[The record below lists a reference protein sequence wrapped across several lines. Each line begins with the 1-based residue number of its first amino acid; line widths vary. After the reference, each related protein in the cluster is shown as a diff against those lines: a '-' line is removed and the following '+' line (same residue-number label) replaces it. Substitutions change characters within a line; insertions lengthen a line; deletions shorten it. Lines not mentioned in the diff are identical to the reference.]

1 MSDPAPSAS
10 PEHHAHASD
19 DAARSGLSRRSMLAA
34 TAGLT
39 VSMSGCIREVRSI
52 VNRDEVEQLSLTIS
66 TVPAD
71 GDRESIQLAR
81 AVGSA
86 LESVGVDIAI
96 DMLSHEEFRRAI
108 LVNHDFD
115 LYVGPHPGD
124 TTPDFLYE
132 LLHSRFAEEAGWQN
146 PFGLTNLAI
155 DDRLDA
161 QRVAAGGTGNGGGEE
176 DGTDTTNENENEN
189 NDREDAITATLES
202 VAREQPFIPICRP
215 TEIRLARSDRYE
227 GWGDGHPATRF
238 GYLGLEPQSES
249 AAAELR
255 TVNTDARPSQNLNP
269 LSAEYRERNIVVGLL
284 YDSLAVVRWRGDE
297 STVAG
302 GEQADADTDTDTD
315 SDLDPDSATDITPWL
330 AADWEWTDEE
340 TLHVT
345 LREDCEFHDGTS
357 LTAED
362 VAFTYEFLADT
373 TRGSR
378 RFSAP
383 TPHYRGQVAAIDD
396 VTEVSET
403 ELEFT
408 VATSQPVAERALAV
422 PILPKH
428 IWDERTD
435 QASLRGV
442 TVAEG
447 TTEALVTDN
456 VPAIGSGPYQFGNRT
471 DREHLTL
478 ARFDEHFTRR
488 SGVDLPKPTSERLRI
503 QIDPRSTSAIELVE
517 SDSADVTLSTLE
529 SYVVDD
535 VFEDDGEVPETTI
548 LESPSW
554 SFYHVGFNARKAPFS
569 NPRFRRVVAQLL
581 DKEHLVEE
589 VFHGYAEPIATPVV
603 EQWVPDSLAWN
614 GNDPETPF
622 LGTDGD
628 LDVAAAREA
637 FEEAGL
643 RYDDD
648 GNLRVRH

>member
-10 PEHHAHASD
+10 PEHHTHASD

-39 VSMSGCIREVRSI
+39 VSTSGCIREVRSI
-52 VNRDEVEQLSLTIS
+52 VNRDEVEPLSLTIS

-146 PFGLTNLAI
+146 PFGLTNLAL

-161 QRVAAGGTGNGGGEE
+161 QRVAAGGTGNG
-176 DGTDTTNENENEN
+176 DGDDTNENT
-189 NDREDAITATLES
+189 DREDAITATLES

-215 TEIRLARSDRYE
+215 TEIRLARSDRFE

-238 GYLGLEPQSES
+238 GYLGLEPQSED

-284 YDSLAVVRWRGDE
+284 YDPLAVTQWPANGGGAGAEVGVGDGDE
-297 STVAG
+297 ES
-302 GEQADADTDTDTD
+302 DADTDTPAEPDATP
-315 SDLDPDSATDITPWL
+315 DLTPWL
-330 AADWEWTDEE
+330 AADWEWTDDE
-340 TLHVT
+340 TLSVT
-345 LREDCEFHDGTS
+345 LRDDCAFHDGTS

-383 TPHYRGQVAAIDD
+383 APHYRGHVAAIDD
-396 VTEVSET
+396 VTEVNET

-456 VPAIGSGPYQFGNRT
+456 VPPIGSGPYQFEDRT
-471 DREHLTL
+471 DREHVTL

-488 SGVDLPKPTSERLRI
+488 DGVDLPKPTSERLRI

-535 VFEDDGEVPETTI
+535 VFEDDEEIPETTV

-603 EQWVPDSLAWN
+603 EEWVPDSLAWN
-614 GNDPETPF
+614 GTDPETPF

-628 LDVAAAREA
+628 LDVAAARDA

>member
-1 MSDPAPSAS
+1 
-10 PEHHAHASD
+10 
-19 DAARSGLSRRSMLAA
+19 MLAA

-39 VSMSGCIREVRSI
+39 VSTSGCIREIRSI
-52 VNRDEVEQLSLTIS
+52 VNRNEVEQLSLTIS

-146 PFGLTNLAI
+146 PFGLTTLSI
-155 DDRLDA
+155 DDRLEE
-161 QRVAAGGTGNGGGEE
+161 QRVAENGGE
-176 DGTDTTNENENEN
+176 DDENG
-189 NDREDAITATLES
+189 DREDAITATLES
-202 VAREQPFIPICRP
+202 VAREQPFVPICRP
-215 TEIRLARSDRYE
+215 TEIRLARSDRFE
-227 GWGDGHPATRF
+227 GWGEGHPATRF
-238 GYLGLEPQSES
+238 GYLGLEPES
-249 AAAELR
+249 KDAAAELR
-255 TVNTDARPSQNLNP
+255 AVNTDARPSQNLNP
-269 LSAEYRERNIVVGLL
+269 LSAEYRERNLVVGLL
-284 YDSLAVVRWRGDE
+284 YDSLAVARWRGDE
-297 STVAG
+297 RPIAG
-302 GEQADADTDTDTD
+302 GEQVDADTGTETN
-315 SDLDPDSATDITPWL
+315 SELDPDSATDLTPWL
-330 AADWEWTDEE
+330 AADWEWTDDE

-345 LREDCEFHDGTS
+345 LREDCAFHDGTP

-383 TPHYRGQVAAIDD
+383 TPHYRGRVDAVDD
-396 VTEVSET
+396 VTDLSET

-408 VATSQPVAERALAV
+408 VGTSQPVAERALEV
-422 PILPKH
+422 PVLPKH
-428 IWDERTD
+428 IWDERTA
-435 QASLRGV
+435 QASLPGV

-456 VPAIGSGPYQFGNRT
+456 VPAIGSGPYQFEDRT
-471 DREHLTL
+471 DREHVTL

-488 SGVDLPKPTSERLRI
+488 DGVDLPEPTSERLRI

-535 VFEDDGEVPETTI
+535 VFEDDGDVPETTI

-554 SFYHVGFNARKAPFS
+554 SFYHVGFNARKAPFT

-581 DKEHLVEE
+581 DKEQLVEE

-603 EQWVPDSLAWN
+603 EEWVPDSLAWN

-637 FEEAGL
+637 FEGAGL

>member
-1 MSDPAPSAS
+1 MSDPAPSTS
-10 PEHHAHASD
+10 PDNHTRDSD
-19 DAARSGLSRRSMLAA
+19 DAARGGPSRRSMLAA

-52 VNRDEVEQLSLTIS
+52 VNRDEVAPLSLTIS

-86 LESVGVDIAI
+86 LESVGADIAI
-96 DMLSHEEFRRAI
+96 DMLSQEEFQRAI

-155 DDRLDA
+155 DDRLDE
-161 QRVAAGGTGNGGGEE
+161 QRVATGVAADADGNGNGNGNGDEGENG
-176 DGTDTTNENENEN
+176 DENETS
-189 NDREDAITATLES
+189 DREDAITATLET
-202 VAREQPFIPICRP
+202 VAREQPFVPICRP
-215 TEIRLARSDRYE
+215 TEIRLARSDRFQ
-227 GWGDGHPATRF
+227 GWGEGHPATRF
-238 GYLGLEPQSES
+238 GYLGLEPQSDGAS
-249 AAAELR
+249 AELR
-255 TVNTDARPSQNLNP
+255 AVHTDARPSQNLNP
-269 LSAEYRERNIVVGLL
+269 LSAEYRERGLSTELL
-284 YDSLAVVRWRGDE
+284 YDSLAVAQWRGAGDRE
-297 STVAG
+297 S
-302 GEQADADTDTDTD
+302 ETDT
-315 SDLDPDSATDITPWL
+315 ATDVSPWL
-330 AADWEWTDEE
+330 ASDWEWSDDD
-340 TLHVT
+340 TLLVT
-345 LREDCEFHDGTS
+345 LREDCEFHDGTR

-378 RFSAP
+378 RFAAP
-383 TPHYRGQVAAIDD
+383 APHYRGRVAAVDD
-396 VTEVSET
+396 VTDLSET

-408 VATSQPVAERALAV
+408 VAASQPVAERALEV

-442 TVAEG
+442 TVSEG

-456 VPAIGSGPYQFGNRT
+456 VPAIGSGPYQFDERT
-471 DREHLTL
+471 DRDHLTL
-478 ARFDEHFTRR
+478 ARFDAHFTRR
-488 SGVDLPKPTSERLRI
+488 DGVDLPEPTSEHLRI

-517 SDSADVTLSTLE
+517 SDSADVTSSPLE

-535 VFEDDGEVPETTI
+535 VFEDDEAISETTV

-554 SFYHVGFNARKAPFS
+554 SFYHIGFNTRRAPLS
-569 NPRFRRVVAQLL
+569 NPRFRRVVARLL
-581 DKEHLVEE
+581 DKEQLVEE
-589 VFHGYAEPIATPVV
+589 VFHGHAQPIATPVV
-603 EQWVPDSLAWN
+603 EEWVPDSLAWN
-614 GNDPETPF
+614 GSDPETPF
-622 LGTDGD
+622 FGTDGE
-628 LDVAAAREA
+628 LDVAAARDA
-637 FEEAGL
+637 FEDAGL

-648 GNLRVRH
+648 GRLRVRH